1 MNASGAAGTGG
12 TTLSPPPSAPGR
24 ALRAVAFT
32 PAVRGYPGGIADV
45 AAEQEDRA
53 AGGPGDS
60 TGLWAGEPDAAA
72 PAGAARQNAVGAEFG
87 ASVWQRSLAA
97 WQEAGID
104 WLREARPAPS
114 AADRAAAEADLQHTE
129 PIPVVPAFDLPGQP
143 GAGGQAVA
151 PGGGA
156 GAMAAAAGVAKAT
169 ADEDVPDEDLIV
181 LSGTGSAAAGT
192 AAPGTAAEQ
201 SGSVAPED
209 VADGPGLAAT
219 GVDEDMI
226 VVSGAG
232 AAAAVSSA
240 ATGLP
245 VTGTG
250 SAAAPAGSVATG
262 STAGGTKADGA
273 KPDGT
278 QAAAGGARA
287 GSGAA
292 ARKPG
297 RARPGRRVMIVA
309 AATGLALIAG
319 AIASIAIAQ
328 PGPARPTFGLVT
340 PYPAAALADGEFA
353 AQAAGPG
360 VLPSLTG
367 LAGAGKTIVAVG
379 SQGTGPLSLPLIL
392 DSQNGGRAWARA
404 TLEKS
409 GAAIGPSAMPVLIV
423 RGRDSWLALCQH
435 SAWTSVDGRVWQAAP
450 GVPLSPGDKILGL
463 ARTHSGFIAVG
474 ENVPGRAGSGV
485 PGPVLWTSAD
495 GRAWQ
500 RKSGATLTLG
510 DSGKLDA
517 GGGTMMSLRWAA
529 YRAGVIIVGGEISR
543 PVVKHR
549 GKHKVIANVG
559 TPGLWR
565 SNNDGVTW
573 HPVKLPASHGGTTG
587 LAGLAA
593 TESAF
598 VAVRPGRTLIGR
610 RDAVAYV
617 SGTGRTW
624 RYAGRLTSGR
634 PAPLRVLAV
643 AASGHAFV
651 VSATTGAARVA
662 FVSTRGRGWHE
673 TADQGAAASMSVAA
687 VTVGPGSV
695 VVTAGSRHRPGS
707 RAAAASPYLLLTG
720 ARVRRTLVG
729 QAALA
734 GGTAEVTVNS
744 LAAAGGEQVAAGSAG
759 RAPALWSA
767 SDGHWVPS
775 TVSAPAAWRPGS
787 LTSVVHGSAGWLAV
801 GNAGPS
807 VPPAPL
813 AQPAPPALA
822 SPAAPSA
829 GVVMTSADGRT
840 WLPEVT
846 TQPLTAPGTTLAQ
859 AAAGPPGYVVVGSAA
874 TPGGGPGVAAWY
886 SAGLSTWARATIT
899 GAGPAGT
906 GGLMLGVTADRSGFV
921 AAGSSGS
928 APAMWASP
936 TGSHWLLTRLPLPAG
951 AASAVL
957 TQVAAVGGRVVA
969 VGDASRTA
977 VAGRHVAGTV
987 PFAAVSGDDGRT
999 WREVILRAPAGPAA
1013 ITALTAAGSG
1023 FVAAGLSGVPGNQ
1036 AVLAWWSPDG
1046 LSWHGGEQ
1054 VAGPLHGRGVQQ
1066 LAALSAASGAV
1077 TGAGYV
1083 VTQSGEHPLGWRAR
1097 YR

>member
-1 MNASGAAGTGG
+1 VNASGAAGTGG
-12 TTLSPPPSAPGR
+12 TTLSPPPSPSGR

-32 PAVRGYPGGIADV
+32 PAVRGYPGGIADM
-45 AAEQEDRA
+45 AAEQEDFA

-60 TGLWAGEPDAAA
+60 TGLWTGEPDASA
-72 PAGAARQNAVGAEFG
+72 PAGAARQNSVGAEFG

-129 PIPVVPAFDLPGQP
+129 PIPVVPPFDLPGQP

-151 PGGGA
+151 PGA
-156 GAMAAAAGVAKAT
+156 GTATMAAAAGVAKAT
-169 ADEDVPDEDLIV
+169 ADADVPDEDLIV
-181 LSGTGSAAAGT
+181 LSGTDSAATGT
-192 AAPGTAAEQ
+192 AAPGAAAAE
-201 SGSVAPED
+201 SGSAAPEG
-209 VADGPGLAAT
+209 VANGPSSAAT
-219 GVDEDMI
+219 GVDEDVI
-226 VVSGAG
+226 VLSGAG
-232 AAAAVSSA
+232 AVAAVNSA
-240 ATGLP
+240 ATGLA
-245 VTGTG
+245 VDGTG
-250 SAAAPAGSVATG
+250 SVAAPAGSVATG
-262 STAGGTKADGA
+262 STADGTTA
-273 KPDGT
+273 DGT
-278 QAAAGGARA
+278 QAAVGGPKT

-328 PGPARPTFGLVT
+328 PGPARPAFGLVT
-340 PYPAAALADGEFA
+340 PYPAVALADGEFA
-353 AQAAGPG
+353 APAAAPG

-404 TLEKS
+404 NLGNS
-409 GAAIGPSAMPVLIV
+409 GAAFGPSAMPVLIV
-423 RGRDSWLALCQH
+423 RGRDSWLALGQH

-485 PGPVLWTSAD
+485 PSPVLWTSAD

-500 RKSGATLTLG
+500 RESGATLTLG

-529 YRAGVIIVGGEISR
+529 YRAGIIIVGGEISR

-559 TPGLWR
+559 TPALWR

-593 TESAF
+593 TGSAF

-617 SGTGRTW
+617 SRTGGTW

-707 RAAAASPYLLLTG
+707 RAAGTSPYLLLTG

-734 GGTAEVTVNS
+734 AGTAEVTVNS

-813 AQPAPPALA
+813 AQPAPPGPA
-822 SPAAPSA
+822 SPAARSA

-899 GAGPAGT
+899 GAGPAGA
-906 GGLMLGVTADRSGFV
+906 GGRMLGVTAARPGFV
-921 AAGSSGS
+921 AVGSSGS
-928 APAMWASP
+928 APAIWASP
-936 TGSHWLLTRLPLPAG
+936 TGSDWRLTRLPFPAG

-969 VGDASRTA
+969 VGDASRTTA
-977 VAGRHVAGTV
+977 AGQHVADTV

-1013 ITALTAAGSG
+1013 FTALTAAGSG

-1046 LSWHGGEQ
+1046 LSWHGGEE
-1054 VAGPLHGRGVQQ
+1054 VAGPLPGRGVQQ